1 MCKPWGFVIVNED
14 IHTQFDAFVI
24 VNEDI
29 HTQFDAFVIVN
40 EDIHTQFDAFVSS
53 MPLLS
58 QGCYLQCGPLL
69 QYSNT
74 HMRPIPATVVQL
86 FGDEYLFLHYADVDT
101 LCEWV
106 FKASEEFEKHNES
119 AEDAAE
125 HPVESELKEGRKTN
139 CKCTSRKPKLWMTFD
154 EFQLYEADR

>member
-1 MCKPWGFVIVNED
+1 MNTHVSLWLHSQSYDKKPSLVQALG
-14 IHTQFDAFVI
+14 
-24 VNEDI
+24 
-29 HTQFDAFVIVN
+29 FVIVN

-69 QYSNT
+69 QYWNT
-74 HMRPIPATVVQL
+74 HMRPIPVTVVQL

-101 LCEWV
+101 LCECIG
-106 FKASEEFEKHNES
+106 FQEFEKHDES
-119 AEDAAE
+119 ADDTAE
-125 HPVESELKEGRKTN
+125 HPVESELEEGRKTKH
-139 CKCTSRKPKLWMTFD
+139 KCTSRKPKLWMTFG

>member
-1 MCKPWGFVIVNED
+1 MNTHVSLWLHSRSFDKKPSLVQALG
-14 IHTQFDAFVI
+14 
-24 VNEDI
+24 
-29 HTQFDAFVIVN
+29 FVIVN

-53 MPLLS
+53 MPLLF

-69 QYSNT
+69 QYWNT

-106 FKASEEFEKHNES
+106 FKAREEFEKHDES
-119 AEDAAE
+119 AEDTAE
-125 HPVESELKEGRKTN
+125 HPVESELEEGRKTKR
-139 CKCTSRKPKLWMTFD
+139 KCTSRKPKLWMKFG